1 MGPRHGRLGA
11 LRKIVLIPS
20 LATLLVVGV
29 PMGCSSTTPRDLV
42 GRGREALAATQS
54 AAAADLPPE
63 VLDAALERFL
73 TLFETFDPAAVGE
86 AARGLYAERAYFN
99 DGFAELDGHDAIAA
113 YLERTAT
120 ATRSLQVEVE
130 DVIRH
135 GGEVYVRW
143 VMTFTTERRSTT
155 IVAPGISHLRFDAD
169 GRILYHRDYWDASG
183 ALAEFV
189 PLVGPGL
196 RAVRARL

>member
-1 MGPRHGRLGA
+1 MRVCRVVARCA
-11 LRKIVLIPS
+11 L
-20 LATLLVVGV
+20 LAALAVALVVGV
-29 PMGCSSTTPRDLV
+29 TMGCSSTAPRDLV
-42 GRGREALAATQS
+42 GRGREALAATQV
-54 AAAADLPPE
+54 AASADLQPE
-63 VLDAALERFL
+63 VVEASLERFL
-73 TLFETFDPAAVGE
+73 TLFDTFQPASVRV
-86 AARGLYAERAYFN
+86 AALGLYAERAYFN
-99 DGFAELDGHDAIAA
+99 DGFVELEGRETIAA

-130 DVIRH
+130 DVARH

-155 IVAPGISHLRFDAD
+155 IVAPGISHLRFDPE
-169 GRILYHRDYWDASG
+169 GRILYHRDYWDGSG

-189 PLVGPGL
+189 PLVGPVL